1 MTPPSDDRAWKELRR
16 TLDIAY
22 QEQRRARRW
31 GIFFKLVGLLYVTV
45 LVVALVMPNLD
56 RFNAPSEPHLA
67 VVQVNGVIAADA
79 DANANAILSGVRAAL
94 DHAGTQGLM
103 LSINSGGGSPVQ
115 ADRVWRGIKRL
126 RDEHPDIPFVASIGD
141 FGASGAYY
149 IASAMDDIYADRASL
164 VGSIGVVSAG
174 FGFEGLADKI
184 GVERRVITAGENKGL
199 LDPFKPLDDAE
210 VEHWQGVLN
219 GTHTLFIDRVKSGRG
234 ARLADDDSLF
244 SGLIWNGDQALEL
257 GLIDGHLSP
266 REFAEDELG
275 LDTIVDFTPRIDPIE
290 EFTRSLG
297 VGISSGFGQLLT
309 RIGL

>member
-16 TLDIAY
+16 TLDIAF

-31 GIFFKLVGLLYVTV
+31 GIFFKLIGLLYVTV
-45 LVVALVMPNLD
+45 LVVALAAPNLG
-56 RFNAPSEPHLA
+56 RFQTEAQPHLA
-67 VVQVNGVIAADA
+67 VVQVNGVIAAEA
-79 DANANAILSGVRAAL
+79 DANADAILSGVRAAL
-94 DHAGTQGLM
+94 ENPNTEGLM
-103 LSINSGGGSPVQ
+103 LAINSGGGSPVQ
-115 ADRVWRGIKRL
+115 SDRVWRGIKRL
-126 RDEHPDIPFVASIGD
+126 RSEYPDIPFVASIGD

-174 FGFEGLADKI
+174 FGFVGLAEKLGI
-184 GVERRVITAGENKGL
+184 ERRVVTAGSNKSL
-199 LDPFKPLDDAE
+199 LDPFEALDPDE

-219 GTHTLFIDRVKSGRG
+219 GTHELFIERVKSGRG
-234 ARLADDDSLF
+234 ARLANDDSLF

-266 REFAEDELG
+266 REYAEETLG
-275 LDTIVDFTPRIDPIE
+275 LESIVDFTPRIDPIE

-297 VGISSGFGQLLT
+297 VGFSTGLGQWLT